1 MDLFYFVFFLVHI
14 PATLGVDCQALLKPY
29 VPESMQALTHYYVGM
44 SGDPLVGGV
53 MGIFG
58 NGSELAWFKS
68 FMYLEALFQ
77 LPVFV
82 IGAHGLWRDS
92 PGIYTLLVLYG
103 ASTATTTYACI
114 AAFMD
119 VPTTSAATIAQKA
132 VSLTSEQ
139 RVILLVNYVPFFIIP
154 LVIALDMACRLQKL
168 ASAGVRA
175 QESSKEE

>member
-1 MDLFYFVFFLVHI
+1 MDLLYFIFFLVHI
-14 PATLGVDCQALLKPY
+14 PATLGVDCQALWKQH
-29 VPESMQALTHYYVGM
+29 VPESMQALTHFYVGM

-58 NGSELAWFKS
+58 NESELAWFKS

-82 IGAHGLWRDS
+82 LGACGLWRDS
-92 PGIYTLLVLYG
+92 HGIYALLVLYG

-114 AAFMD
+114 AAIIDF
-119 VPTTSAATIAQKA
+119 PTTSAATIAQKA
-132 VSLTSEQ
+132 VSLTSRQ

-154 LVIALDMACRLQKL
+154 LVIAVDMAFRLQKL

-175 QESSKEE
+175 QESSKEK